1 MKTLRST
8 LSRFRRL
15 TLIQRYALATA
26 LTVLAAGGQ
35 WALTPNLD
43 SHPLLLFFPPV
54 VISALF
60 LRHGTGLY
68 AALLGSFLAVLF
80 FIEPWGLAI
89 TNEHDTVAVFVLLA
103 LALILSPL
111 LEAMAGL
118 VDEFETTV
126 LRQDVLLRELNHR
139 AKNNLQLL
147 MSMIMMQAAQT
158 REPAARVA
166 VLAIGDRISL
176 LGQLQQRLVQPDGES
191 AANAAV
197 FLREVCAALALT
209 MGAVR
214 STAIRVQAEP
224 ISLPPEMALPVGL
237 IVNELVTNAIKH
249 AFPEDQSGTVE
260 IRLWRADA
268 ATVALMVTDDGVG
281 SSPAATAGTGLSLI
295 GALVQQFDGTLRQE
309 DAGPGCRMIIHLP
322 LPE

>member
-89 TNEHDTVAVFVLLA
+89 T
-103 LALILSPL
+103 
-111 LEAMAGL
+111 
-118 VDEFETTV
+118 
-126 LRQDVLLRELNHR
+126 R
-139 AKNNLQLL
+139 
-147 MSMIMMQAAQT
+147 
-158 REPAARVA
+158 
-166 VLAIGDRISL
+166 
-176 LGQLQQRLVQPDGES
+176 
-191 AANAAV
+191 
-197 FLREVCAALALT
+197 
-209 MGAVR
+209 
-214 STAIRVQAEP
+214 
-224 ISLPPEMALPVGL
+224 
-237 IVNELVTNAIKH
+237 
-249 AFPEDQSGTVE
+249 
-260 IRLWRADA
+260 
-268 ATVALMVTDDGVG
+268 
-281 SSPAATAGTGLSLI
+281 
-295 GALVQQFDGTLRQE
+295 
-309 DAGPGCRMIIHLP
+309 GCRQLDEA
-322 LPE
+322 L